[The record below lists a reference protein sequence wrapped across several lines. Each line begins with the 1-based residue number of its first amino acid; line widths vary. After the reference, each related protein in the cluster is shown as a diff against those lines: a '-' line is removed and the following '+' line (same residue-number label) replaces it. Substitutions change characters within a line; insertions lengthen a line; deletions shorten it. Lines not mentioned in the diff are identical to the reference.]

1 MTGDGMV
8 PGLVPLEDR
17 FFDNYVPGSVGV
29 FGAEQVSEAE
39 ILGFAA
45 QFDPQGIHTDAA
57 AAASGPFKGL
67 IASGWHTMAVM
78 MRILVRYYLNEA
90 ASLASPGVDELR
102 WLKPVRPGD
111 VLSLRCTVVQ
121 ARPSRSK
128 PDRGLVHTAIEILN
142 QNQETVATLTM
153 MNLLRRRPDPG
164 PGPSVAGE

>member
-1 MTGDGMV
+1 MTGDGTTL
-8 PGLVPLEDR
+8 GLAPLEDR
-17 FFDNYVPGSVGV
+17 FFDDYVPGSVGV
-29 FGAEQVSEAE
+29 FGAEPVSEVD
-39 ILGFAA
+39 ILGFATR
-45 QFDPQGIHTDAA
+45 FDPQGIHTDPA

-67 IASGWHTMAVM
+67 IASGWHTMALM

-111 VLSLRCTVVQ
+111 VLSLRCTVMQ

-142 QNQETVATLTM
+142 QNQETVATVTM
-153 MNLLRRRPDPG
+153 MNLLRRRPG
-164 PGPSVAGE
+164 HVTGAVMAGN

>member
-1 MTGDGMV
+1 MTADGTTL
-8 PGLVPLEDR
+8 GLSPLEDR
-17 FFDNYVPGSVGV
+17 FFDDYVPGSVGV
-29 FGAEQVSEAE
+29 FGSEPVSEAD

-45 QFDPQGIHTDAA
+45 RFDPQGVHTDPA

-67 IASGWHTMAVM
+67 IASGWHTMALM

-111 VLSLRCTVVQ
+111 VLSLRCTVTQ
-121 ARPSRSK
+121 ARPSGSK

-153 MNLLRRRPDPG
+153 MNILQRRPG
-164 PGPSVAGE
+164 PVTGAATA